1 MDILKLDIKD
11 YIPNVIEV
19 YTKIF
24 GEEYR
29 ELINER
35 IKSGEI
41 ITYFTKEIIRGYM
54 YFLKD
59 CKAREL
65 SIRFLGKIGID
76 VSKLEEKSFAEEI
89 SGNIRYL
96 AREYIGGSLGFTYLP
111 EHNLIGIRAFD
122 RNVQEKNKQYSRDII
137 ENQIRFLNFYL
148 GEERIF
154 DEKELGEFLKTDEF
168 KQINI
173 KIQEYIKIYNKIFQ
187 EYEKYCEELEKNEE
201 IAIKRTSEKNRA
213 ILNRLNNVFIDG
225 NSKEILDTIFEQP
238 KIVVFFKSVKK
249 PILFYTIRDGGFL
262 DYIMLHEYCHLIEIP
277 VKAGGYQGAGFD
289 YGEEI
294 NPYMKD
300 KRKYERLNENF
311 TDIFASRATK
321 MLHKKGIY
329 MLELPGLTRNN
340 TMDVNTSNITK
351 KMLIPFLKDY
361 KEEIIRA
368 RMTGDLESLF
378 NLVGRDNFEELNDCI
393 NKVDYLVFE
402 KELEKSLTK
411 KEDDKVTKEYK
422 KELQRLDKIY
432 YNMRE
437 YSLGDEAR

>member
-1 MDILKLDIKD
+1 MDILNLDIKD
-11 YIPNVIEV
+11 YIRNVVEV

-29 ELINER
+29 RVIEER

-41 ITYFTKEIIRGYM
+41 ITYFTKEIIRRYM

-65 SIRFLGKIGID
+65 SIKFLSKIGID
-76 VSKLEEKSFAEEI
+76 VSKLDGKSFAEEI

-122 RNVQEKNKQYSRDII
+122 KRMQEQNKGYGRDII
-137 ENQIRFLNFYL
+137 ENQINFLNFYL

-154 DEKELGEFLKTDEF
+154 DEKELEEFLKTDEF

-173 KIQEYIKIYNKIFQ
+173 KIQEYIKIYDKIFQ
-187 EYEKYCEELEKNEE
+187 EYEKYCEELEKIEE
-201 IAIKRTSEKNRA
+201 LAIKRTSEKNRA
-213 ILNRLNNVFIDG
+213 ILDRLNNVFIDKNG
-225 NSKEILDTIFEQP
+225 KEILDTIFEQT
-238 KIVVFFKSVKK
+238 KIMVSFKAVKK

-262 DYIMLHEYCHLIEIP
+262 DYTMLHEYCHLIET
-277 VKAGGYQGAGFD
+277 QGENEESMSTGFD

-294 NPYMKD
+294 NPYIKD
-300 KRKYERLNENF
+300 KRKYERLNENI
-311 TDIFASRATK
+311 TDIFASQATR

-329 MLELPGLTRNN
+329 MLEPSSLTRNN
-340 TMDVNTSNITK
+340 TMDANTSSITK

-368 RMTGDLESLF
+368 RLTGDLESLF
-378 NLVGRDNFEELNDCI
+378 NIIGRDNFEELNDCI
-393 NKVDYLVFE
+393 NKVDYYVFE
-402 KELEKSLTK
+402 KGLEKSLEK
-411 KEDDKVTKEYK
+411 KRDNEVTKEYK
-422 KELQRLDKIY
+422 QELQRLDRIFS
-432 YNMRE
+432 NMKE
-437 YSLGDEAR
+437 HALGNVAR